1 MDTNLTPRC
10 DAQQASVVRQG
21 LEWSRIYGQRS
32 AAAWLLFRKVPR
44 AVVERLLADGGRR
57 EDPAP

>member
-1 MDTNLTPRC
+1 MDNKLTPRS
-10 DAQQASVVRQG
+10 DARQSAIVRQG

-44 AVVERLLADGGRR
+44 AVVERLLAAGGRK